1 MGRFPDAQFIPKV
14 VASRYSNGYPIL
26 SFHKLKTLI
35 AYGDET
41 EGAQAVSE
49 ILREATEVE
58 NFTYMGTFPTFH
70 TVDADLT
77 SMNLVYGSPQG
88 FLGFAGWINPDAFST
103 LKNLKVVCNAMEN
116 QDPLRGLCEELEAF
130 PRTNVLETLDINV
143 RVDTDNLFSTG
154 GEWGQLDAVLSGD
167 FLALRRVS
175 IHIVICV
182 FLERPEIKTL
192 HEELKKLPQTQFP
205 WLSKN
210 TTIYFDFSTS
220 VDIVRISPLCLDIF
234 GAEMSF
240 RFRKINVS
248 SRHYH
253 LGVMDFIDLFEFE
266 FDVDKG
272 GTVDIVLYIFSG
284 SVTV

>member
-1 MGRFPDAQFIPKV
+1 M
-14 VASRYSNGYPIL
+14 S
-26 SFHKLKTLI
+26 
-35 AYGDET
+35 
-41 EGAQAVSE
+41 
-49 ILREATEVE
+49 
-58 NFTYMGTFPTFH
+58 
-70 TVDADLT
+70 
-77 SMNLVYGSPQG
+77 LVYGSPQG

-205 WLSKN
+205 WLSKD